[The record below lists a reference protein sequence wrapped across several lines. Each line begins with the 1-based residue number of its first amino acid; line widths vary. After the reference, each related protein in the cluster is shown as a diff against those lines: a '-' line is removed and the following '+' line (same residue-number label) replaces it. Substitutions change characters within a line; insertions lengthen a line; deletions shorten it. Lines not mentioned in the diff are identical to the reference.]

1 MTLLEIAR
9 DAALLA
15 RRHGADEAATGAF
28 RARHVEVSWRDGRLE
43 RISEATTR
51 GLGLELYVGGRYAA
65 VSTSDLRPEALDAFV
80 REAVALA
87 RALAPDPHRRLPEPE
102 LYRGRAELDL
112 ELEDPAQAD
121 LDATTR
127 RRLAEALEEAARA
140 VPGGEGIQSVS
151 TGVSDGVSEAAS
163 YASNG
168 LEGVKRGTDF
178 WLSADVTARDP
189 DGRRPEASAASGSRF
204 LAALEPAEAVGRR
217 AAERALSRL
226 GATRGESGV
235 LPMVVEARVAGKLVG
250 QLLGPLHG
258 AALQQRRSFLEGR
271 MGESI
276 GGPLLDLRDDP
287 LIPRGFGSRL
297 FDGEGLAARPRPVVE
312 RGVLASWY
320 LDTYYGRKLG
330 LPPTTG
336 RPSNLV
342 WRCGT
347 RSREALLA
355 EVGEGVLVSGFL
367 GGNSNGTTGDFS
379 VGVRGFRIRHG
390 QPAEPVA
397 EMNVSGNHRELWHR
411 LVAVGD
417 DPYPY
422 STLRTPTLVF
432 EGVHFSGGC

>member
-9 DAALLA
+9 EAALLA

-28 RARHVEVSWRDGRLE
+28 RSRQVEVSWRDGKLE

-51 GLGLELYVGGRYAA
+51 GLALELYVGGRYAA
-65 VSTSDLRPEALDAFV
+65 VSSSDLRPEALDAFI

-87 RALAPDPHRRLPEPE
+87 RSLAPDPHRRLPDPA
-102 LYRGRAELDL
+102 LYAGRADLDL
-112 ELEDPAQAD
+112 ELEDPAQAR
-121 LDATTR
+121 LDALTR
-127 RRLAEALEEAARA
+127 RRLAEALESAARD
-140 VPGGEGIQSVS
+140 VPGSEKIQSVS
-151 TGVSDGVSEAAS
+151 ASASDGASEGAYFAT
-163 YASNG
+163 NG
-168 LEGVKRGTDF
+168 FEGVMRGTDF
-178 WLSADVTARDP
+178 WLSADVSVLDP
-189 DGRRPEASAASGSRF
+189 DGRRPEGSASSGSRF
-204 LAALEPAEAVGRR
+204 FAALEPAGVVGRR

-226 GATRGESGV
+226 GATRGESGT
-235 LPMVVEARVAGKLVG
+235 LPMVVEARAAGKLVG

-258 AALQQRRSFLEGR
+258 APLQQRRSFLEGR
-271 MGESI
+271 MGQAVGS
-276 GGPLLDLRDDP
+276 PLLDLRDEP
-287 LIPRGFGSRL
+287 LIPRAFGSRL

-336 RPSNLV
+336 GPSNLL

-347 RSREALLA
+347 RPREALLA
-355 EVGEGVLVSGFL
+355 DVGEGVLVSGFL

-379 VGVRGFRIRHG
+379 LGVRGFRIRRG
-390 QPAEPVA
+390 QVAEPVG

-411 LVAVGD
+411 LAAVGD

-432 EGVHFSGGC
+432 DGVQFSGG